1 MVKWG
6 LKNGNRLT
14 DGWREFQR
22 LGLAPEKSLLLKLW
36 TLDLGTTRWPAVV
49 ERGDRVVG
57 REEGQR
63 GKRGQ
68 GGGELRRSGRGS
80 CIRCIPRPG
89 ASGVHGRRG

>member
-49 ERGDRVVG
+49 ERGDRVG
-57 REEGQR
+57 W
-63 GKRGQ
+63 
-68 GGGELRRSGRGS
+68 
-80 CIRCIPRPG
+80 
-89 ASGVHGRRG
+89 